1 MIQDDPELLWAKEVV
16 YLGLFLWLYLNPLQF
31 LGYRPA
37 RPWWV
42 NFILGIPLPWLLEA
56 HRKGG
61 LAGTVDLLGNML
73 PALYSL
79 DWWVWFHGV
88 HGVQYQPIRR

>member
-16 YLGLFLWLYLNPLQF
+16 YLGLFLWLYLAPLQL

-42 NFILGIPLPWLLEA
+42 NFILFTFLPGILDA

-61 LAGTVDLLGNML
+61 LVGTLDHLGHIL

-79 DWWVWFHGV
+79 DWWVWYHGFY
-88 HGVQYQPIRR
+88 QYNDDGP

>member
-16 YLGLFLWLYLNPLQF
+16 YLGLFLWLYLAPLQL

-42 NFILGIPLPWLLEA
+42 NVILGIPLPWLLEA

-79 DWWVWFHGV
+79 DWWVWYHGFY
-88 HGVQYQPIRR
+88 QYNDDEQ